1 MLDRDPRL
9 RAGGRAGGQV
19 SRRPWV
25 APAAGGRGGP
35 FRAAFPPVRAVAA
48 APDRRG
54 GLQTTRLNHPAFYA
68 FVFDSGIAVAIRAS
82 LDFFFVGRIGTCEG
96 REGAS
101 QAVRAR
107 IRTTAKRVKVARC
120 CKQLCMAAAVAG
132 STKRFFSRVSCG
144 LSAFRHG
151 WWSGEGACPFHIPR
165 ARRPWACRGY
175 RRSDSHATA
184 IRRALIR

>member
-1 MLDRDPRL
+1 MLFNVDAWICKAIYPGVIVLDRDPRL

-82 LDFFFVGRIGTCEG
+82 LDFFFLWEG
-96 REGAS
+96 LELAK
-101 QAVRAR
+101 AERAR
-107 IRTTAKRVKVARC
+107 AKP
-120 CKQLCMAAAVAG
+120 
-132 STKRFFSRVSCG
+132 
-144 LSAFRHG
+144 SAQGFGRQPN
-151 WWSGEGACPFHIPR
+151 E
-165 ARRPWACRGY
+165 
-175 RRSDSHATA
+175 
-184 IRRALIR
+184 

>member
-1 MLDRDPRL
+1 MLFNVDAWICKAIYPGVIVLDRDPRL

-82 LDFFFVGRIGTCEG
+82 LDFFFCGKDWNLRRQRGREPSRPRKDSDDSQTSEG
-96 REGAS
+96 REAL
-101 QAVRAR
+101 RA
-107 IRTTAKRVKVARC
+107 TMYGGGVGGVDETF
-120 CKQLCMAAAVAG
+120 L
-132 STKRFFSRVSCG
+132 
-144 LSAFRHG
+144 
-151 WWSGEGACPFHIPR
+151 
-165 ARRPWACRGY
+165 
-175 RRSDSHATA
+175 
-184 IRRALIR
+184 